1 MTMKPLTLARI
12 AVVAAAPLLLAASGT
27 MPSYAAPVTAQAQ
40 GQSQSASQSASS
52 PQARPQTQPQLLSH
66 CTGSGCAGKSP
77 VSTGCDHHARTVRRS
92 SEIGPLIELR
102 YSSTCRAAWVRVTHA
117 RGGDRIEA
125 RNKGGACR
133 AKSCYSKTVP
143 RGQTSAYTAMVN
155 DKGIK
160 AWGCLYRR
168 NGNIVCTDAY

>member
-1 MTMKPLTLARI
+1 MAMKPLARI
-12 AVVAAAPLLLAASGT
+12 AVIAAAPLLLAASGT
-27 MPSYAAPVTAQAQ
+27 MPASADPVAAQPQLPSQ
-40 GQSQSASQSASS
+40 SPSQSQS
-52 PQARPQTQPQLLSH
+52 LSH

-77 VSTGCDHHARTVRRS
+77 VSMGCDHHARTVRRS

-125 RNKGGACR
+125 RNRSGACR

-143 RGQTSAYTAMVN
+143 RGQSSTYTVMVN

-168 NGNIVCTDAY
+168 NGNIVCTEAY